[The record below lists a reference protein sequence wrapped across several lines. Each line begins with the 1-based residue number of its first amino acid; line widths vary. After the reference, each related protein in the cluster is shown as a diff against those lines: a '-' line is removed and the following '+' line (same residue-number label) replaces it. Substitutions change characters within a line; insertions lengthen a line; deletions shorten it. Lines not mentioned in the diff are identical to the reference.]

1 VAVARQVGMSVLGL
15 TLLTKRSLIEFDTDE
30 VVASHEETLDSGR
43 RRAEDIKLFIAR
55 IVERISVQ
63 E

>member
-1 VAVARQVGMSVLGL
+1 
-15 TLLTKRSLIEFDTDE
+15 LIEFDTDE